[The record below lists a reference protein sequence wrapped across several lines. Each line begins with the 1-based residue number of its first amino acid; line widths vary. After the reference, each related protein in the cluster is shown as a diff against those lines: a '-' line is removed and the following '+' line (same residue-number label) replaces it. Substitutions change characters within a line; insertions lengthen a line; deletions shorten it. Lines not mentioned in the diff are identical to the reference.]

1 MAAARRIAL
10 YAVLQDG
17 EDLPFGF
24 DGMDTSWTAK
34 ISEFAV
40 ATYEAFLWPGTFI
53 TTRLA
58 ELAPTLATKLGI
70 DVDGTGVLLTAALSL
85 LVWALLF
92 YLVWRVIKSVGL
104 YIYYNVLWIKT
115 FIVSTFRRNKARAVV
130 EAATEALK
138 KSEVVFDDVDVAVL
152 NTGVALAPGLALSA
166 PQLSDHLTKRPAL
179 IKRSLEKLKKYG
191 LLAIASGDT
200 EGHDN
205 YQLTPSGAALMSMWE
220 SQGKLADTSAGI
232 QPQATPQP
240 VA

>member
-1 MAAARRIAL
+1 MN
-10 YAVLQDG
+10 G
-17 EDLPFGF
+17 ENMPFGF
-24 DGMDTSWTAK
+24 DGMETGWLAKLSAFGTAT
-34 ISEFAV
+34 ID
-40 ATYEAFLWPGTFI
+40 AFLWPGTFV

-58 ELAPTLATKLGI
+58 ELAPALATKLGI
-70 DVDGTGVLLTAALSL
+70 GVDGTGVLLALAISL
-85 LVWALLF
+85 LAWALVMF
-92 YLVWRVIKSVGL
+92 LVWKIIKSVGL

-138 KSEVVFDDVDVAVL
+138 KSEVVFDDLDVAVL

-179 IKRSLEKLKKYG
+179 IERSLEKLKKYG

-200 EGHDN
+200 EGYDN
-205 YQLTPSGAALMSMWE
+205 YQLTPSGAALVSMWE
-220 SQGKLADTSAGI
+220 SQGEPAETSA
-232 QPQATPQP
+232 